1 MANKNSQQ
9 LMVTVAPIS
18 PNYGL
23 FGAEAPCAL
32 IKLVDPATPPNEA
45 VLMQGYQ
52 LTNAEAR
59 LACELTKG
67 GGHDE
72 LASRM
77 GLSPN
82 T

>member
-1 MANKNSQQ
+1 
-9 LMVTVAPIS
+9 I
-18 PNYGL
+18 
-23 FGAEAPCAL
+23 
-32 IKLVDPATPPNEA
+32 DPTTPPNA
-45 VLMQGYQ
+45 SVLMQGYQ

-82 T
+82 TIKSQLAAVFSKTGTTSQSEVVALLKTLPR